1 MTPSLALAGI
11 GGLSAY
17 DELWFDL
24 FVLAAGLIKAALM
37 PIFTWDH
44 PPAWMIWIQP
54 VVVLAA
60 LLIARQKMAQ
70 AERSWLKRS
79 GIYLVIYC
87 VATFTTNMAG
97 EARGVF
103 RVAKDVADKS
113 ILILR
118 GHGYPADTRP

>member
-11 GGLSAY
+11 GGLSAS

-60 LLIARQKMAQ
+60 LLITRQKMAQ
-70 AERSWLKRS
+70 TKRSWLKRA

-118 GHGYPADTRP
+118 GRGYPADTRP